1 MARNPTYTF
10 ESYRAVASAT
20 RAADLA
26 ETTSPFQIEVRFIGG
41 LSNSQK
47 DVFAEAAERWA
58 RVIVGDLETAIIR
71 DFSGEVIVDDILID
85 AEGVFLDGVF
95 GVLGE
100 AGPRVFRPQTA
111 LAGAGLPVKA
121 IMRFD
126 KADLGQMEDDGSL
139 LDVITHEMGHCL
151 GVSAFVWSAF
161 GLLKDWP
168 PIVMPG
174 NPTFVGPGA
183 MAEFGLLRGE
193 GQPLPVPVANV
204 GGPGSAGSHWRETV
218 FGNELMSPTIAAAGN
233 PLSRLT
239 AASLGD
245 IGYEVDLDGAE
256 PYELPDLMA
265 IAAAGEGP
273 SQTPRGIVLPTVPS
287 SIPSERP

>member
-1 MARNPTYTF
+1 MARHPTYAF
-10 ESYRAVASAT
+10 ESYKAVASAT

-26 ETTSPFQIEVRFIGG
+26 ETTSPFQIEVRFVGG
-41 LSNSQK
+41 LTNNQK

-71 DFSGEVIVDDILID
+71 DFSGDVIIDDILID
-85 AEGVFLDGVF
+85 AEGVFLDGLL

-100 AGPRVFRPQTA
+100 AGPRIFRPQAA
-111 LAGAGLPVKA
+111 LAGAGLPAKA

-151 GVSAFVWSAF
+151 GSGTVWSAF
-161 GLLKDWP
+161 GLLKDF
-168 PIVMPG
+168 PG
-174 NPTFVGPGA
+174 PNPTFVGPGA
-183 MAEFGLLRGE
+183 MAEFGTLMGAGPPR
-193 GQPLPVPVANV
+193 PVPVANV
-204 GGPGSAGSHWRETV
+204 GGPGSAGSHWRERV
-218 FGNELMSPTIAAAGN
+218 FRTELMTPTIAAAGN

-256 PYELPDLMA
+256 PYALPDLMA
-265 IAAAGEGP
+265 VEAAGEEP
-273 SQTPRGIVLPTVPS
+273 ETLRGIVLPTVPS

>member
-1 MARNPTYTF
+1 MARHPTYAF
-10 ESYRAVASAT
+10 ESYKAVASAT

-26 ETTSPFQIEVRFIGG
+26 ETTSPFQIEVRFVGG
-41 LSNSQK
+41 LTNNQK

-71 DFSGEVIVDDILID
+71 DFSGDVIIDDILID
-85 AEGVFLDGVF
+85 AEGVFLDGLL

-100 AGPRVFRPQTA
+100 AGPRIFRPQTA
-111 LAGAGLPVKA
+111 LAGAGLPAKA

-151 GVSAFVWSAF
+151 GSGTVWSAF
-161 GLLKDWP
+161 GLLKDF
-168 PIVMPG
+168 PG
-174 NPTFVGPGA
+174 PNPTFVGPGA
-183 MAEFGLLRGE
+183 MAEFGALMGA
-193 GQPLPVPVANV
+193 GPPQPVPVANV
-204 GGPGSAGSHWRETV
+204 GGPGSAGSHWRERV
-218 FGNELMSPTIAAAGN
+218 FRTELMTPTIAAAGN

-265 IAAAGEGP
+265 VEAAGEEP
-273 SQTPRGIVLPTVPS
+273 ETLRGIVLPTVPS

>member
-1 MARNPTYTF
+1 MARNPTYAF
-10 ESYRAVASAT
+10 ESYKAVASAT

-58 RVIVGDLETAIIR
+58 RVIVGDLETAIVR

-85 AEGVFLDGVF
+85 AEGVLLDGVF

-111 LAGAGLPVKA
+111 LAGAGLPAKA

-126 KADLGQMEDDGSL
+126 KADLGQMEEDGSL

-151 GVSAFVWSAF
+151 GISSFVWSAF

-168 PIVMPG
+168 PVIGPG

-183 MAEFGLLRGE
+183 MAEFGILRGA

-204 GGPGSAGSHWRETV
+204 GGSGSAGSHWRETV

-245 IGYEVDLDGAE
+245 LGYEVDLDGAE

-265 IAAAGEGP
+265 IAAAGEEP
-273 SQTPRGIVLPTVPS
+273 SESPRGIVLPTVPS

>member
-1 MARNPTYTF
+1 MARNPTYAF
-10 ESYRAVASAT
+10 ESYKAVASAT
-20 RAADLA
+20 RAAELA
-26 ETTSPFQIEVRFIGG
+26 ETTSPFQIEVRFVGG
-41 LSNSQK
+41 LSTSQQ
-47 DVFAEAAERWA
+47 DVFAAAAERWA
-58 RVIVGDLETAIIR
+58 RVIVGDLETAIVR

-85 AEGVFLDGVF
+85 AEGASLDGL
-95 GVLGE
+95 GGTLGE
-100 AGPRVFRPQTA
+100 AGPTVLRPQTA
-111 LAGAGLPVKA
+111 LAGAGLPAKA

-151 GVSAFVWSAF
+151 GISGFIWSTF
-161 GLLKDWP
+161 DLLKDWP
-168 PIVMPG
+168 PVIRPG

-183 MAEFGLLRGE
+183 MAEFGILRGA

-204 GGPGSAGSHWRETV
+204 GGPGSAGSHWRERV
-218 FGNELMSPTIAAAGN
+218 FGHELMSPNIAAAGN

-265 IAAAGEGP
+265 IAAAGEEP
-273 SQTPRGIVLPTVPS
+273 EVRRGVVLPTVPS

>member
-1 MARNPTYTF
+1 MARNPTYAF
-10 ESYRAVASAT
+10 ESYKAVASAT

-41 LSNSQK
+41 LSNGQK

-58 RVIVGDLETAIIR
+58 RVIVGDLETAVIH
-71 DFSGEVIVDDILID
+71 DFSGEVIVDDVLID

-100 AGPRVFRPQTA
+100 AGPRIFRPQTA
-111 LAGAGLPVKA
+111 LAGAGLPAKA
-121 IMRFD
+121 VMRFD

-151 GVSAFVWSAF
+151 GITGPVWSAF
-161 GLLKDWP
+161 GLLKDF
-168 PIVMPG
+168 PG
-174 NPTFVGPGA
+174 ANPTFVGPAA
-183 MAEFGLLRGE
+183 MAEFGTLLGAGE
-193 GQPLPVPVANV
+193 PRPVPVANV
-204 GGPGSAGSHWRETV
+204 GGPGSAGSHWRERV
-218 FGNELMSPTIAAAGN
+218 FRTELMTPTIASAGN

-239 AASLGD
+239 AASLED
-245 IGYEVDLDGAE
+245 LGYTVDLDGAE

-265 IAAAGEGP
+265 VEAAGEEP
-273 SQTPRGIVLPTVPS
+273 DAPRGIVLPTVPS

>member
-1 MARNPTYTF
+1 MARHPTYAF
-10 ESYRAVASAT
+10 ESYKAVASAT

-26 ETTSPFQIEVRFIGG
+26 ETTSPFQIEVRFVGG
-41 LSNSQK
+41 LTNNQK

-71 DFSGEVIVDDILID
+71 DFSGDVIIDDILID
-85 AEGVFLDGVF
+85 AEGVFLDGLL

-100 AGPRVFRPQTA
+100 AGPRIFRPQTA
-111 LAGAGLPVKA
+111 LAGAGLPAKA

-151 GVSAFVWSAF
+151 GSGTVWSAF
-161 GLLKDWP
+161 GLLKDF
-168 PIVMPG
+168 PG
-174 NPTFVGPGA
+174 PNPTFVGPGA
-183 MAEFGLLRGE
+183 MAEFGALMGA
-193 GQPLPVPVANV
+193 GPPQPVPVANV
-204 GGPGSAGSHWRETV
+204 GGPGSAGSHWRERV
-218 FGNELMSPTIAAAGN
+218 FRTELMTPTIAAAGN

-265 IAAAGEGP
+265 VEAAGEEP
-273 SQTPRGIVLPTVPS
+273 EALRGIVLPTVPT